1 VYCKDDVIQGV
12 QADAGQH
19 ITAGTS
25 QGSGHVKILEGH
37 DSVKVGPDK
46 IPIARHDSK
55 CLVNCDASG
64 NGGAAGKLVTE
75 QKTVGGAPATAASNP
90 DAPPG
95 ERTSPQ
101 LERLQDAK
109 AKIESGQLDFNA
121 LDEYINFK
129 DANQGLD
136 GLIGQIQGTPGGA
149 TDYLAQGTRG
159 LLGFGKDIVTGV
171 GELAYEGIKGVPK
184 LGRMALTSDGRALAQ
199 IDGQILAENM
209 RLGNIT
215 PGTVGQGALDMGA
228 AIVKP
233 ITDPWKRGDYVE
245 AVTRGAA
252 ELLSAPIA
260 WTKAQK
266 AAQAAKAKAALDA
279 AEAAKAKA
287 ALDAAEA
294 ARAKAAL
301 EAEEAAGDAAKAGD
315 GVHVSATPVTK
326 NGYNYY
332 VDDKGRVTKAE
343 GDLTLNKEQ
352 GRNQTAQLEAGGV
365 DRLPDDQ
372 GGHYMGRRFNG
383 PTDEINHF
391 AQNGNFN
398 QGSYKTLEN
407 SWERALNNGQSV
419 RIEITPS
426 YVGDSLRPSIL
437 TVRQWIDVVP
447 QNTRVFG
454 NAPGGIVPKP

>member
-1 VYCKDDVIQGV
+1 MYCQGDIIQGV

-315 GVHVSATPVTK
+315 GVHVSATPVK
-326 NGYNYY
+326 PKGGAWDYAPNWEKWEKDG
-332 VDDKGRVTKAE
+332 GRVVPNPDGSVNYIRKDGVE
-343 GDLTLNKEQ
+343 VLYNKEGFPDFSPHAKHSVEINAMKGDHYWDFKAANEKIGLTGSKPPEGFTWHHVQ
-352 GRNQTAQLEAGGV
+352 DGKTMQLIPQSIHNAPMGGFSHAGGV
-365 DRLPDDQ
+365 YSL
-372 GGHYMGRRFNG
+372 G
-383 PTDEINHF
+383 P
-391 AQNGNFN
+391 
-398 QGSYKTLEN
+398 
-407 SWERALNNGQSV
+407 
-419 RIEITPS
+419 
-426 YVGDSLRPSIL
+426 
-437 TVRQWIDVVP
+437 
-447 QNTRVFG
+447 
-454 NAPGGIVPKP
+454 